1 MVCCLF
7 HVICVRFRHL
17 RLYKELKKP
26 KGFYPIM
33 CKQSLYDLLEILYA
47 RKYYT
52 GRNLIYRVLLTEKVL
67 SRTDFI
73 RPGRSSA
80 GSPRP
85 DCRRAH
91 SSGPPRSNGP
101 PSRPSRRTCGGP
113 ESRACC

>member
-7 HVICVRFRHL
+7 HVICVRFRQHL
-17 RLYKELKKP
+17 LYKELKKP

-33 CKQSLYDLLEILYA
+33 YKQSLYDLLEILYA

-73 RPGRSSA
+73 MGELTKYDYLCNPVTQQVLKKMQKEFISEPQQRLNLMA
-80 GSPRP
+80 IKE
-85 DCRRAH
+85 DA
-91 SSGPPRSNGP
+91 
-101 PSRPSRRTCGGP
+101 
-113 ESRACC
+113 

>member
-7 HVICVRFRHL
+7 HVICVRVRHL
-17 RLYKELKKP
+17 QLYKELKKP
-26 KGFYPIM
+26 RGLYPIM

-73 RPGRSSA
+73 MRELTKYDYLCNPVTQQVLGKCKRSLLVS
-80 GSPRP
+80 
-85 DCRRAH
+85 H
-91 SSGPPRSNGP
+91 SKDSI
-101 PSRPSRRTCGGP
+101 
-113 ESRACC
+113 

>member
-1 MVCCLF
+1 MICCLF

-73 RPGRSSA
+73 MRELTKYDYLCNPVTQQVLEKMQKEFISE
-80 GSPRP
+80 PQQKLNLMTIKE
-85 DCRRAH
+85 DV
-91 SSGPPRSNGP
+91 
-101 PSRPSRRTCGGP
+101 
-113 ESRACC
+113 

>member
-17 RLYKELKKP
+17 QLYKELKKP
-26 KGFYPIM
+26 KSFYPIM
-33 CKQSLYDLLEILYA
+33 CKRSLYDLLEILYT

-73 RPGRSSA
+73 MRELTKYDYLCNPVTQQVLEKMQKEFISEPQQRLNLMTIKEDA
-80 GSPRP
+80 
-85 DCRRAH
+85 
-91 SSGPPRSNGP
+91 
-101 PSRPSRRTCGGP
+101 
-113 ESRACC
+113 